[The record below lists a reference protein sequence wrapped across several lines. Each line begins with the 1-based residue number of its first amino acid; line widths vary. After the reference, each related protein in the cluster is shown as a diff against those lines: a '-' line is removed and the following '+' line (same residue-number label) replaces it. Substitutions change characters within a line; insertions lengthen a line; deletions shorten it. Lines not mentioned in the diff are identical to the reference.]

1 MGSSRVPLWFSGKLG
16 SDISNFYMY
25 PQSLVKQFQVEV
37 INEPLKYYEFDIV
50 IEINYGKL

>member
-1 MGSSRVPLWFSGKLG
+1 
-16 SDISNFYMY
+16 MY